1 MPAKKNAPS
10 THAQGGSRSHWE
22 QHSISPDSIAMRK
35 MRDKSAA
42 LNDSLHNDSD
52 RYQKEKNPDK
62 QDAIARRYNKTADE
76 YAINSAQMDSANAVN
91 ELKRVRKGGAAAV
104 GGELTPIPLN
114 KKKKQ

>member
-10 THAQGGSRSHWE
+10 TAAQGGARDHWT

-35 MRDKSAA
+35 MRDKSTT
-42 LNDSLHNDSD
+42 LNDSLNNDRD
-52 RYQKEKNPDK
+52 RYISEKNPDK
-62 QDAIARRYNKTADE
+62 QDVIAKRYNKTADD
-76 YAINSAQMDSANAVN
+76 YAVNSAQMDSARAVN

-114 KKKKQ
+114 KKKK